1 LVQHQRIPAGLRGC
15 SRVYKVNLLLL
26 LYGQSQSRTL
36 SITEA
41 EAVRLEPVCKAQARE
56 EETKKHS
63 REAAAKIFF
72 FSFDNLVNDII

>member
-1 LVQHQRIPAGLRGC
+1 MVQHQRIPAGLRGC

-26 LYGQSQSRTL
+26 LYGQSQSRARAL

-41 EAVRLEPVCKAQARE
+41 EVVRLEPVCKAQARE

-63 REAAAKIFF
+63 REAAAKMF
-72 FSFDNLVNDII
+72 FSHLTNDII